1 MKEIRI
7 TKTGWIFILLTI
19 LLGFAAVNTGN
30 NLVYLIASGFLSFMA
45 VSGLLGK
52 GNISKIDI
60 VIDLPQEIYAEKDA
74 FIKIR
79 LKNNKKLFP
88 AFLIRVSFDNKSV
101 LFPFV
106 DPKGEDIGNISTIFN
121 KRGFYSISNIHI
133 SSVFPFNFFVRCR
146 KIETPCE
153 FIVFP
158 MPKKCNI
165 RHFFINTRS
174 TGELTT
180 DKKGFEPEILSIR
193 NYIKT
198 DPFKYISW
206 KASAKTGELKTKELS
221 AHLSEP
227 IIIDLDEIEINGLE
241 EKISCITYI
250 LIKNIKQNIPIGI
263 KIKKKLYKPDVTKQ
277 HRINMLKELA
287 LYNG

>member
-60 VIDLPQEIYAEKDA
+60 AIDLPQEIYAKKDT

-79 LKNNKKLFP
+79 LKNNKRLFP
-88 AFLIRVSFDNKSV
+88 AFLIRVNFDNRSV
-101 LFPFV
+101 IFPFV
-106 DPKGEDIGNISTIFN
+106 DPKGEDIKNISTIFN
-121 KRGFYSISNIHI
+121 KRGFYSISNINI

-146 KIETPCE
+146 KIDTTCE

-165 RHFFINTRS
+165 SHFLIDKRFI
-174 TGELTT
+174 GEIST
-180 DKKGFEPEILSIR
+180 DKKGYEPEILSIR

-221 AHLSEP
+221 APSSQP
-227 IIIDLDEIEINGLE
+227 IIIDLDEIEIRELE
-241 EKISCITYI
+241 EKISCITYVV
-250 LIKNIKQNIPIGI
+250 IKNIQKNIPIGI
-263 KIKKKLYKPDVTKQ
+263 KINNKLYKPNVTKQ
-277 HRINMLKELA
+277 HRINILKELA
-287 LYNG
+287 LYNV